1 MIGIRSV
8 NYVLVYFIPLYFF
21 KIFSDVFRFFCLV
34 YIRNNFNIFLFLNFI
49 FLCLLCCF
57 TVVLCFFRLTDSGR
71 FLINEKTK
79 NRNQIIN
86 CPEDDVAL
94 KCMGKKEVLKIRK
107 TNFQNNN
114 LERFGLRQ
122 IIGFLSHINILNNL
136 YLVVLVILESKY
148 QFFDE
153 MVVNKYGYLVSKIVN
168 GIIAGLADYLII
180 KLGTIYKA
188 DEDTL
193 IYVTALS
200 HGLWLYSPR
209 SHINSFELFMA
220 VLCLYALETFKTPT
234 IPFCVCVLFSIYN
247 KKNLPESNN
256 LQLEKLE
263 CNETN
268 NNDCNQ
274 SKDRTEN
281 VNPVT
286 CSKLHSIVNYL
297 KLVKVC
303 CICLYIIRM
312 IKNKFVEAFFKIR
325 NIFCSKTDSKI
336 DENLKKSA
344 NEKNID
350 FNNYKECFYSEKDN
364 EQLKLADNQV
374 NYKQDNKYN
383 HYEENISYNDAKE
396 CYKPEDKSN
405 DYKTKESIKDTKNKD
420 IYKSDDTHGQSKIK
434 GHIDTEVSVINFKIN
449 DFEDAEDLDLYN
461 RYGRRVLSII
471 MVFIKNIPRC
481 LFLVLLMALVDSY
494 FYKELTFVPFV
505 FFNVNVRW
513 SISEVFGEQH
523 VLSYVWFFIVLT
535 GFIGTFLFLNFNANQ
550 NIAIFV
556 LIYLI
561 FYSALKHKEMRFIV
575 PVIPFCNL
583 LCAISINKMSYRNT
597 GGINYIRKKLYSGVL
612 YIDLYITFFI
622 GLYIGLV
629 HQNTFDI
636 SFFMKTEVEKILTE
650 SFFAAN
656 TDLDFYKNKNIK
668 NSERN
673 KIEISVDFQNVLV
686 YSFICYENVNIK
698 SVSRNPD
705 ITVKMKDLVV
715 CKRFDGQKVIFYEY
729 EMYMDLLEA
738 TSESYKTQLES
749 KKDKNNKIDN
759 DKIVD
764 EKVEKEMRN
773 NNNRDDT
780 DNAFIDK
787 SINNSFEGYDYIL
800 IYKHIFEKYSNV
812 FYEYE
817 IINTFKYIHVLFEE
831 EKRIY
836 MLVLKSK
843 KYNNHL

>member
-1 MIGIRSV
+1 
-8 NYVLVYFIPLYFF
+8 
-21 KIFSDVFRFFCLV
+21 
-34 YIRNNFNIFLFLNFI
+34 
-49 FLCLLCCF
+49 
-57 TVVLCFFRLTDSGR
+57 
-71 FLINEKTK
+71 
-79 NRNQIIN
+79 
-86 CPEDDVAL
+86 
-94 KCMGKKEVLKIRK
+94 MGKKEVLKIRK

-122 IIGFLSHINILNNL
+122 IIGFLSHPNILNNL
-136 YLVVLVILESKY
+136 YLVVLVLLESKY

-153 MVVNKYGYLVSKIVN
+153 MVVKYSILPLYGKYGYLVSKIVN

-234 IPFCVCVLFSIYN
+234 ISLLCLCFIFYLRSSILFLSGVHIFFAVFQKNYSSIEDDKMRKN
-247 KKNLPESNN
+247 KKNLPECNN
-256 LQLEKLE
+256 LQQEKLE

-303 CICLYIIRM
+303 CIWLYIIRM

-461 RYGRRVLSII
+461 RYGRRVLSNI
-471 MVFIKNIPRC
+471 MVFIKNIPCC
-481 LFLVLLMALVDSY
+481 LLLVLLMALVDSY

-513 SISEVFGEQH
+513 SVSEVFGEQH

-535 GFIGTFLFLNFNANQ
+535 GFTGTFLFLNFNANQ
-550 NIAIFV
+550 NIAISV

-583 LCAISINKMSYRNT
+583 LCAIGINKMSYRNT

-612 YIDLYITFFI
+612 YVGLYITFFI

-668 NSERN
+668 NSERH
-673 KIEISVDFQNVLV
+673 KIEISVDFQNVLGKDISVVQNTKNIEILYFVCPYSLPV

-715 CKRFDGQKVIFYEY
+715 CKRFDGQKIIFFEY

>member
-8 NYVLVYFIPLYFF
+8 NYVLLYFIPLYFF

-57 TVVLCFFRLTDSGR
+57 TVVLCIFKLTDSGR

-86 CPEDDVAL
+86 CPKDDVAL

-122 IIGFLSHINILNNL
+122 IIGFLSHLNILNNL

-153 MVVNKYGYLVSKIVN
+153 MVVKYSILPLYGKYGYLVSKIVN

-200 HGLWLYSPR
+200 HGLCILFLSGVHIFFAVFQKNYS
-209 SHINSFELFMA
+209 
-220 VLCLYALETFKTPT
+220 
-234 IPFCVCVLFSIYN
+234 SIEDDKMRKN
-247 KKNLPESNN
+247 KKNLPECNN
-256 LQLEKLE
+256 LQQEKLE

-350 FNNYKECFYSEKDN
+350 FNNYKEYFYSEKDN

-434 GHIDTEVSVINFKIN
+434 GQIDTEVSVINSKIN

-471 MVFIKNIPRC
+471 MVFIKNIPCC
-481 LFLVLLMALVDSY
+481 LLLVLLMALVDSY

-513 SISEVFGEQH
+513 SVSEVFGEQH

-535 GFIGTFLFLNFNANQ
+535 GFTGTFLFLNFNANQ
-550 NIAIFV
+550 NIAISV

-612 YIDLYITFFI
+612 YVDLYITFFI

-668 NSERN
+668 NSER
-673 KIEISVDFQNVLV
+673 
-686 YSFICYENVNIK
+686 
-698 SVSRNPD
+698 
-705 ITVKMKDLVV
+705 
-715 CKRFDGQKVIFYEY
+715 
-729 EMYMDLLEA
+729 
-738 TSESYKTQLES
+738 
-749 KKDKNNKIDN
+749 
-759 DKIVD
+759 
-764 EKVEKEMRN
+764 
-773 NNNRDDT
+773 
-780 DNAFIDK
+780 
-787 SINNSFEGYDYIL
+787 
-800 IYKHIFEKYSNV
+800 
-812 FYEYE
+812 
-817 IINTFKYIHVLFEE
+817 
-831 EKRIY
+831 
-836 MLVLKSK
+836 
-843 KYNNHL
+843 